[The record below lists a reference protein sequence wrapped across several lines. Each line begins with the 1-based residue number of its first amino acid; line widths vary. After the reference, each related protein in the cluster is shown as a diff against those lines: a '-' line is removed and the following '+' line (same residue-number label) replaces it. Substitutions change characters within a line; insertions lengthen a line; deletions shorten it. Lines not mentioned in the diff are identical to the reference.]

1 MNSLWER
8 LSVCKEKIKELEAK
22 LDSVT
27 KEIQQLNVKYAS
39 CSNVKLEIFWSTFPQ
54 MEIRSSPK
62 RNSNL
67 TEKPLEDVSVFSLS
81 KAGVFTMGNSY
92 GDV

>member
-27 KEIQQLNVKYAS
+27 KEIQQLNDEISYNSV
-39 CSNVKLEIFWSTFPQ
+39 CSAQKE
-54 MEIRSSPK
+54 
-62 RNSNL
+62 
-67 TEKPLEDVSVFSLS
+67 
-81 KAGVFTMGNSY
+81 
-92 GDV
+92 

>member
-27 KEIQQLNVKYAS
+27 KEIQQLNDEISYNSV
-39 CSNVKLEIFWSTFPQ
+39 CSARKEW
-54 MEIRSSPK
+54 PK
-62 RNSNL
+62 R
-67 TEKPLEDVSVFSLS
+67 SLLS
-81 KAGVFTMGNSY
+81 EPIDEAYSLY
-92 GDV
+92 GEA